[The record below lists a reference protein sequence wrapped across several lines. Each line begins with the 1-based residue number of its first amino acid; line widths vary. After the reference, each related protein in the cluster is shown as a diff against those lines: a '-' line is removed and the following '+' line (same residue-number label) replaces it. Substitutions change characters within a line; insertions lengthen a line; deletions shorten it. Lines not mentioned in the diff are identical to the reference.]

1 MDDELRKLERL
12 YQADPS
18 LGIAEKIVQCRMR
31 AGAID
36 TLLEVNEAA
45 FGPSNW
51 FRLNENPDTTYSTGH
66 FSLVGLQL
74 PHGFLLNDLSPN
86 GGGLA
91 FIPGIKVARKPYK
104 PPPPIDPWQNEY
116 PGA

>member
-45 FGPSNW
+45 FDRSSW
-51 FRLNENPDTTYSTGH
+51 FRLNENPDTAYLC
-66 FSLVGLQL
+66 LVGLQL

-91 FIPGIKVARKPYK
+91 FIPGIKVARKPYQA
-104 PPPPIDPWQNEY
+104 PPPIDPWQNEY